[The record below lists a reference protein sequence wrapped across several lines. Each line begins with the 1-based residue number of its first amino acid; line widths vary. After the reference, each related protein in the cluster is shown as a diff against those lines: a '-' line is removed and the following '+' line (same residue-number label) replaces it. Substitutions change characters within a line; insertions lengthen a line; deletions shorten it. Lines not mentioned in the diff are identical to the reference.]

1 MHKPRFAIALVS
13 ACLIGACSPST
24 SQPSASGEGAAQAP
38 IAPPTQPVHAIDQNR
53 LCEVTGWQHDVA
65 KEYCEPGQK
74 IVYLPESW
82 GNDQLPILFAA
93 VNCDLRYSVALTK
106 GAVTCVYAPIDVET
120 KSSPSLPLGPLQMP
134 PQS

>member
-1 MHKPRFAIALVS
+1 MHKPSLAIILVS
-13 ACLIGACSPST
+13 ACLIGACSPSS
-24 SQPSASGEGAAQAP
+24 SQPPASGTDPAPAAAALP
-38 IAPPTQPVHAIDQNR
+38 ATHAIDQNR

>member
-1 MHKPRFAIALVS
+1 MHKPRLAIVLIS
-13 ACLIGACSPST
+13 ACLTGACSPST
-24 SQPSASGEGAAQAP
+24 SQPSASAEDAPQAP
-38 IAPPTQPVHAIDQNR
+38 ATPLSQPVHTIDQNR

-106 GAVTCVYAPIDVET
+106 GAVTCIYAPIDVEP
-120 KSSPSLPLGPLQMP
+120 KSPHSPPPAPVMVP